1 MGESPPPE
9 AEYCNDST
17 HDLATQSGVVL
28 ANVINIIRA
37 RHRVLNI
44 L

>member
-9 AEYCNDST
+9 ALST
-17 HDLATQSGVVL
+17 VMTVHDLATQSGVVL

-37 RHRVLNI
+37 RHRVPNI

>member
-17 HDLATQSGVVL
+17 RPRDAKRVVL